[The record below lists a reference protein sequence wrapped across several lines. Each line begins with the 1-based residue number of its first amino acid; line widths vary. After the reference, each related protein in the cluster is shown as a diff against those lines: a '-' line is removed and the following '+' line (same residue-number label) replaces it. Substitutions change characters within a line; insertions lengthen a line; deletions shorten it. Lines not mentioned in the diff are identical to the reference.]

1 MKINTVHL
9 FLLLLSCH
17 SQANNYINEKHILLF
32 LNERPITNPNCDSI
46 IIEVIQQCFKPN
58 YSSDL
63 SKKVDYFINELELQ
77 RSSDPFISTE
87 DRSACKSVI
96 TPLKSM
102 FISKKYSSLNYKEKA
117 KSINKIKF
125 KLIVITFNIYLFA

>member
-32 LNERPITNPNCDSI
+32 LNERPITNTNCDSI
-46 IIEVIQQCFKPN
+46 IIEAIQQCFKPN
-58 YSSDL
+58 YSSEL
-63 SKKVDYFINELELQ
+63 SKKFDHFITELELQ
-77 RSSDPFISTE
+77 RSSDPFIYTE

-102 FISKKYSSLNYKEKA
+102 IISKKYSSLNYKEKA
-117 KSINKIKF
+117 SLLR
-125 KLIVITFNIYLFA
+125 KLFLL